1 MRSESKQISE
11 SLSKVQGLYG
21 ADDVADLIL
30 CIAEEQD
37 VFMTD
42 KRLQCLLVIT
52 DCLFAEIFG
61 FYCFNDVI
69 ERSSTP
75 MLTSPY
81 FIPAVYKNYSCS
93 GMNSL
98 VRTSILNQRTAK
110 KPEVLE
116 QIFSKEAL
124 SFISSIVLRLGKLGN
139 GVADLSTIS
148 NKLMKEQTKERT
160 NKDEKIKYDN

>member
-81 FIPAVYKNYSCS
+81 FIPAIYESYSGS
-93 GMNSL
+93 GLNSL
-98 VRTSILNQRTAK
+98 YRSTILNRRAAK
-110 KPEVLE
+110 EPEVLE

-124 SFISSIVLRLGKLGN
+124 SFISSIVLRFGKLGE
-139 GVADLSTIS
+139 GAADLSVIS
-148 NKLMKEQTKERT
+148 SKLVEEQTKERT

>member
-1 MRSESKQISE
+1 MRSESKQISK
-11 SLSKVQGLYG
+11 SLSKVQGLYE

-30 CIAEEQD
+30 CIAEEHD
-37 VFMTD
+37 LFMTN
-42 KRLQCLLVIT
+42 KRLQYFLVIT
-52 DCLFAEIFG
+52 DCLYAEIFG

-69 ERSSTP
+69 ERSSIP

-81 FIPAVYKNYSCS
+81 FIPAIYESYSGS
-93 GMNSL
+93 GLNSL
-98 VRTSILNQRTAK
+98 YRTSILNQRTAK

-139 GVADLSTIS
+139 GVADLSVIS
-148 NKLMKEQTKERT
+148 SKLVEKQTKERT
-160 NKDEKIKYDN
+160 YKHSKK